1 MHFLGATPNLK
12 NRHRKWKA
20 GILKVCRE
28 TKDFHPKIKVIP
40 LLSTMWKGA
49 SISMTLSLSL
59 FFHFCVYIMIYRYK
73 IYIMIHVLFLSLQY
87 TWYIIYWYCIFFAK
101 ENWNK
106 KIIIQFLVPM
116 SSNVRPTRTGSQQF
130 VAGYPKQLGAL
141 SYLLGQKYHHPDWFP
156 IEKRMLGNDQLHGVP
171 FFKGSFFF

>member
-40 LLSTMWKGA
+40 LLSTMWKGHL
-49 SISMTLSLSL
+49 SLWLPLSLSL
-59 FFHFCVYIMIYRYK
+59 SFHFCVYITIYRYK

-87 TWYIIYWYCIFFAK
+87 TWYIIYWYCIFFGK
-101 ENWNK
+101 QNWNGENR
-106 KIIIQFLVPM
+106 IIQFLVL
-116 SSNVRPTRTGSQQF
+116 NVIQKLRPTRTGSQQF

-141 SYLLGQKYHHPDWFP
+141 SYLLGQKGITPIDFP
-156 IEKRMLGNDQLHGVP
+156 WKTDGCLISFMG
-171 FFKGSFFF
+171 FFF